1 MTPVDMGGVR
11 GRTDAVGGAGAVAV
25 ATAVAVAVAVPTAV
39 DVAVALGVAVAVGTA
54 VVVGSGVAV
63 DPVGRGCGS
72 GGGGV
77 TVCGV
82 HAASSAGVS
91 IAALNTER
99 TTSLIGERPW

>member
-25 ATAVAVAVAVPTAV
+25 ATAVAVAVAVVTAV
-39 DVAVALGVAVAVGTA
+39 DVALGVAVAVGVA
-54 VVVGSGVAV
+54 VVVGGGVAV